1 MQNDSSVFFRTK
13 TEGAKQII
21 TPSPPAP
28 HCDCEFLLHVRV
40 PFFFWKIYEHLFMFQ
55 REPLCLPVHPTQI
68 KKALVKIL
76 FFNYPTLILI
86 KNKIIQ
92 SNIHSENC
100 HAYISGWSKEFENL
114 DCKLFMRFNICHAVF
129 VGRTLSQRGSEL

>member
-1 MQNDSSVFFRTK
+1 MQNDSRVFFRTK

-21 TPSPPAP
+21 TPPPPLATMRLWVSSTRP
-28 HCDCEFLLHVRV
+28 SAL
-40 PFFFWKIYEHLFMFQ
+40 FFWKIYEHLFMFQ

-68 KKALVKIL
+68 KKAPVKIL

-114 DCKLFMRFNICHAVF
+114 DCEIFMRFNI
-129 VGRTLSQRGSEL
+129 